1 MTSFS
6 GRLFRAT
13 APHIPVPIARA
24 FSAPAAVFFHGVEAD
39 PLDAHI
45 AHNHHAKDEFA
56 KIARALRANFD
67 VLPLGAIG
75 DVLRRPERHPRALFL
90 MSDDGYA
97 NTLGVAADILD
108 DMKLPW
114 TLFVS
119 TDHVDRGTPNPML
132 VFRLFFAEAAQGVYR
147 IPHIHPSVVLAGFVQ
162 RAAEETR
169 VLRQILG
176 LDARRARVAIAVM
189 AKAIGDVIA
198 RYPAER
204 FLLWDEVRALSRRGV
219 EIGAHAHWHWPM
231 NDAQSQKTL
240 RAQAGWSKARIER
253 EVGPCRFFAY
263 PFGQPAD
270 VSAKAWRAVREA
282 GFSHAFTTVSGTLD
296 ASGNRWLLPRYGLPI
311 RPRNVASLVATLRA
325 GNPRLRRWQEE
336 MAA

>member
-1 MTSFS
+1 MTSLS

-13 APHIPVPIARA
+13 APHIPTPIARA
-24 FSAPAAVFFHGVEAD
+24 FSAPAAVFFHGVESAA
-39 PLDAHI
+39 PDAPV
-45 AHNHHAKDEFA
+45 AQNHHEKDEFA
-56 KIARALRANFD
+56 KIARALKANFN
-67 VLPLGAIG
+67 VLPLGAI
-75 DVLRRPERHPRALFL
+75 DEVLRNPGRHPRALFL

-108 DMKLPW
+108 DLRLPW

-119 TDHVDRGTPNPML
+119 TDHIDTGTPNPML
-132 VFRLFFAEAAQGVYR
+132 ILRLFFAEAADGVYR
-147 IPHIHPSVVLAGFVQ
+147 IPHIYPPVALAGVAQ
-162 RAAEETR
+162 RASEESR
-169 VLRQILG
+169 VMRQIAE
-176 LDARRARVAIAVM
+176 LDARRARVAISAM
-189 AKAIGDVIA
+189 AKTVGDAVA

-204 FLLWDEVRALSRRGV
+204 FLLWDEVRALARRGV

-231 NDAQSQKTL
+231 NGAQSLRTL
-240 RAQAGWSKARIER
+240 RGQAAWSKARVET

-270 VSAKAWRAVREA
+270 VSAQAWRAVREA

-296 ASGNRWLLPRYGLPI
+296 ASSNRWLLPRYGLPM
-311 RPRNVASLVATLRA
+311 RAGNVASLVAMLRA